1 MIFSSKVVLLVQAD
15 CNCEEK
21 MMFSPVRERFAR
33 ERVFLD
39 VSRAG
44 EVSGAG
50 DVFWGAT
57 SGLGGPS
64 SRARSK
70 VGGQKNGNSKLKII

>member
-1 MIFSSKVVLLVQAD
+1 METVALYPIDFSSKVVPLGHAD
-15 CNCEEK
+15 WNCEVK
-21 MMFSPVRERFAR
+21 ASISPARERFAR

-50 DVFWGAT
+50 DVF
-57 SGLGGPS
+57 
-64 SRARSK
+64 
-70 VGGQKNGNSKLKII
+70 